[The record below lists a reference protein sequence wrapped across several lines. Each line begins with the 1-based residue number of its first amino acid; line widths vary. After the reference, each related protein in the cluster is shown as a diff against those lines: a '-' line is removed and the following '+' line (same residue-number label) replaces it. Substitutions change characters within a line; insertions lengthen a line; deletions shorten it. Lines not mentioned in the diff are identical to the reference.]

1 MASQTIGK
9 MTREELQRIIEQ
21 TVERKIVELLG
32 EEADMLTLDDEEPD
46 TRSLDEVFESI
57 DRNMWTPPPGAKSSL
72 DLLREDRE
80 S

>member
-9 MTREELQRIIEQ
+9 MTREELQRLIEQ

-46 TRSLDEVFESI
+46 SRSLDEVFESI
-57 DRNMWTPPPGAKSSL
+57 DRNMWTLPPGAKSSL

>member
-1 MASQTIGK
+1 MAIQTIGN
-9 MTREELQRIIEQ
+9 MTREQLQQLIEQ
-21 TVERKIVELLG
+21 TVERKLIELLG
-32 EEADMLTLDDEEPD
+32 EDADMITFRDDETD

-57 DRNMWTPPPGAKSSL
+57 DRNMWTPPSGSKSSL

>member
-1 MASQTIGK
+1 MATQTIGN
-9 MTREELQRIIEQ
+9 MTREQLQQLIEQ

-32 EEADMLTLDDEEPD
+32 QELDIKTLQDDESD

-80 S
+80 R

>member
-9 MTREELQRIIEQ
+9 MTREELQHLIEQ

-32 EEADMLTLDDEEPD
+32 EETDMITLADEEPD

-57 DRNMWTPPPGAKSSL
+57 DHNMWTPPPGAKSSL

-80 S
+80 G

>member
-9 MTREELQRIIEQ
+9 MTRDELQRIIDQ

-32 EEADMLTLDDEEPD
+32 EEAVMMTLEDEEAD
-46 TRSLDEVFESI
+46 TRSLDEVFKSI

-72 DLLREDRE
+72 ELLREDRE